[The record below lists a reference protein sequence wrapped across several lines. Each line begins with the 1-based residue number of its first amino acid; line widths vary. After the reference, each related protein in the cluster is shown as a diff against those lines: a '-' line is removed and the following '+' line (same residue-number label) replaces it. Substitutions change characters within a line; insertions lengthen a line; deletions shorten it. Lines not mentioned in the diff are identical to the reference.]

1 MCYLQTEQVTEIL
14 IGLCPFPTYIEY
26 EEIAASMKTNL
37 LSHQYTPL
45 WCHNKDM
52 QAGTTVSSGTQPIA
66 GMYGYYAET
75 PLVTCGRNFSYR

>member
-1 MCYLQTEQVTEIL
+1 MSIRLCAEIAQIFLCVTYRLSKEDVTEIL
-14 IGLCPFPTYIEY
+14 IGLCPFPIYIEY
-26 EEIAASMKTNL
+26 EEIAASMKTSL

-66 GMYGYYAET
+66 GM
-75 PLVTCGRNFSYR
+75 